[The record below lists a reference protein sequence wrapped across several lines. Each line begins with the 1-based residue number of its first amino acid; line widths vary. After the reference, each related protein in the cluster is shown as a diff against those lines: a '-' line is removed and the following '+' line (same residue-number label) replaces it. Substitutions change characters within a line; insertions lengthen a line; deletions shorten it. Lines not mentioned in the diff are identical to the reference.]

1 MAMDGGV
8 SAFGSIFNASWK
20 IATVVYELK
29 AVGEQTRD
37 LLDTTSQVSSTL
49 QHAQVLRRQ
58 RSAHLNSTEKKWID
72 DVLQASDR
80 AVGNVAALIEPARVD
95 MQTNFNK
102 IKLLTRSQFI
112 LRDSPKVQVQLGR
125 LGIAAQGLN
134 TAMGVLCHRE
144 GSISSVRTPT
154 DGGALNKV
162 DSGGSENELKPPPSY
177 EVVELLDRRRESLLK
192 RRASKLPLNI
202 NEEMTTVPMPE
213 EQSIPDPVININVAE
228 VQPTP
233 ITSPQPEHD
242 KYAGSDGL
250 QVVDNQWAR
259 SVPGADGLQVVESQS
274 SRSLPGADGLQVVE
288 NQWNQPGSGADGLQ
302 VVDNYSSRPDPY
314 SRGPAPISLYSNPST
329 TSLSPDYYQ
338 HSISR
343 SRSASCQTLNSNI
356 NYFPYTPPPPPPP
369 QNSWQQP
376 TVYNHRPP
384 SSTSSVSTLHPLYR
398 PPDPPSPQPP
408 YSFNAPQSQRQPPT
422 PQIYTTNYNPNSYN
436 YPPPPSI
443 ISSPTTYH
451 PSPVTTTHSFNTSSN
466 ANPNLNPY
474 SRPLSRSSIQTTEE
488 LSITPRPQHPQH
500 QNHQVQ
506 QQQQAQGPPRQKGQA
521 RRRAWLEHHSER

>member
-1 MAMDGGV
+1 MALDGGV
-8 SAFGSIFNASWK
+8 SAFGSVFNASWK

-58 RSAHLNSTEKKWID
+58 RSGLLNSTEKKWID

-125 LGIAAQGLN
+125 LGIAAHGLN
-134 TAMGVLCHRE
+134 TAMGVLCHRD
-144 GSISSVRTPT
+144 GSVSSVKTPT
-154 DGGALNKV
+154 DGGPLNKV
-162 DSGGSENELKPPPSY
+162 DSGASENELKPPPSY

-192 RRASKLPLNI
+192 RRASRLPMN
-202 NEEMTTVPMPE
+202 NDEEMNKAAIPE
-213 EQSIPDPVININVAE
+213 EDPVPDPVVNINVTE

-233 ITSPQPEHD
+233 ITSPQPDHD
-242 KYAGSDGL
+242 KYAESDGL
-250 QVVDNQWAR
+250 QVVENQR
-259 SVPGADGLQVVESQS
+259 SRPV
-274 SRSLPGADGLQVVE
+274 PGADGLQVVE
-288 NQWNQPGSGADGLQ
+288 NQWSKQPGAGADGLQ

-314 SRGPAPISLYSNPST
+314 SRGPPPVSLYPRPST

-343 SRSASCQTLNSNI
+343 SRSPSCQQLNPNT

-369 QNSWQQP
+369 NSSQQQ
-376 TVYNHRPP
+376 TAYNYPP
-384 SSTSSVSTLHPLYR
+384 PLSKSTSVSTLYSQYR

-408 YSFNAPQSQRQPPT
+408 YSFNPPQPPPPPPSSNT
-422 PQIYTTNYNPNSYN
+422 QIYDANYNPNSYN
-436 YPPPPSI
+436 YPPTASI
-443 ISSPTTYH
+443 TTSPMSHHSSPTTTACSLD
-451 PSPVTTTHSFNTSSN
+451 PNPTS
-466 ANPNLNPY
+466 NLNPY
-474 SRPLSRSSIQTTEE
+474 PRPLSRSSIRTTEE
-488 LSITPRPQHPQH
+488 LSTIGP
-500 QNHQVQ
+500 Q
-506 QQQQAQGPPRQKGQA
+506 QQQQAQQQAAPRRKGRA
-521 RRRAWLEHHSER
+521 RGRAWLEHQSER